1 MLKAPQQMRGFF
13 IGGQFPIV
21 RLQSCSMAM
30 LEYNEIRERKIIL
43 WEGEP
48 YEVIHSHVF
57 RKQQRKPV
65 NATKIKNL
73 ITGRVAEISFG
84 SSEKV
89 YEADM
94 INRPALY
101 LYKAKGEAW
110 FCDVKD
116 KSNRFSL
123 KEDVVGDKL
132 KYIKENAEVELNIF
146 TNDDDEEQVIG
157 IKVPIKVEM
166 EVKEAPPSVKGNSV
180 TGGTKVVVLE
190 NGSTIDVPLFVQT
203 GDKIR
208 INTETGEYAERV

>member
-1 MLKAPQQMRGFF
+1 
-13 IGGQFPIV
+13 
-21 RLQSCSMAM
+21 M

-65 NATKIKNL
+65 NATKLKNL

-94 INRPALY
+94 ISRPAIF
-101 LYKAKGEAW
+101 LYKAKGEVW

-116 KSNRFSL
+116 KSKRFSL
-123 KEDVVGDKL
+123 KDEILGDKL
-132 KYIKENAEVELNIF
+132 KYIKENSEVEMNIF
-146 TNDDDEEQVIG
+146 INDDDDEQVIG

-180 TGGTKVVVLE
+180 TGGTKVVTLE
-190 NGSTIDVPLFVQT
+190 NGSTIDVPLFVEA

>member
-1 MLKAPQQMRGFF
+1 
-13 IGGQFPIV
+13 
-21 RLQSCSMAM
+21 M

-84 SSEKV
+84 SAEKV
-89 YEADM
+89 HEADI
-94 INRPALY
+94 INRPAIY
-101 LYKAKGEAW
+101 LYKGKGEIW
-110 FCDVKD
+110 LCDPKD
-116 KSNRFSL
+116 KSKRFSL
-123 KEDVVGDKL
+123 KEEVVGDKL
-132 KYIKENAEVELNIF
+132 KYIKENSEVELIIF
-146 TNDDDEEQVIG
+146 SDEDENEKVIG

-180 TGGTKVVVLE
+180 TGGTKIVVLE
-190 NGSTIDVPLFVQT
+190 NGATIDAPLFVEA
-203 GDKIR
+203 GDRIR
-208 INTETGEYAERV
+208 INTDTGEYSERV